1 MASVPQVGRHRQS
14 SLGVVHSP
22 TACLAVTPTAICRVA
37 GRPVDRTGHRPRAP
51 TRRPPLRL
59 VHVGHSRQS
68 CRSEHEIP
76 LPLRGTAV
84 TAPAQNGRPATAP
97 RSRYRRPAFVVSS
110 PARPPVS
117 WFAAHGRTAGEHGRG
132 APPSPA
138 LRRRPVATS
147 PALPTALSAAPRHRP
162 SGTTSGSS
170 RYVSTVIQCPPNG
183 HADIPGSS
191 AITSDEEATTLR
203 QWRLPV
209 HEGDAC
215 VERLGNA
222 QERLGYGVRR
232 AALKAGA
239 PARHRPRT
247 GGR

>member
-132 APPSPA
+132 A
-138 LRRRPVATS
+138 RPGSTTVTS
-147 PALPTALSAAPRHRP
+147 PAPSPRRHQPCAPDRAVRC
-162 SGTTSGSS
+162 SS
-170 RYVSTVIQCPPNG
+170 SSTVG
-183 HADIPGSS
+183 HHQRVVPLRVDGHPMS
-191 AITSDEEATTLR
+191 AQRSRGHSGLI
-203 QWRLPV
+203 
-209 HEGDAC
+209 GDH
-215 VERLGNA
+215 LGRGGNDA
-222 QERLGYGVRR
+222 AAVAPTGPRRRRVR
-232 AALKAGA
+232 GT
-239 PARHRPRT
+239 PR
-247 GGR
+247 